1 MRRAS
6 LRVLSLVLLVP
17 LTTGCAD
24 TVQPYLGGLK
34 LGVTGG
40 SYQMPVLLNET
51 LPFEYP
57 HDAWRDRVGGQTL
70 LYIHISREGV
80 VDSVMVLQTSGHAS
94 LDSAALTGARELRF
108 RPAHLGTEPVDT
120 WGKLP
125 IRFPMPEEVTEY
137 P

>member
-34 LGVTGG
+34 VGVTGG